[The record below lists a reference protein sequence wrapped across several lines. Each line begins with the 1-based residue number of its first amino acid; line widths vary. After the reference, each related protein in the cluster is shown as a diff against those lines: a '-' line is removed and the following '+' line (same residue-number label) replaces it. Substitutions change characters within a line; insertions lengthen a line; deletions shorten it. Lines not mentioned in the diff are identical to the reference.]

1 VIGRVLSCYQ
11 SFAII
16 EATLGRKQEMSTGW
30 QWFFGLVGLAGLVVA
45 LYAIR
50 DSRRSNRRLI
60 STTTTILERLA
71 DLNRI
76 FGTFAKSLETLES
89 RATPDV
95 LPVLQHAKVF
105 ALGSQST
112 VQALGQE
119 LYAKVPGLPEQFK
132 FWTNVS
138 GGTNAPPGTQFALV
152 NDKVVPVPPNDRSS
166 W

>member
-1 VIGRVLSCYQ
+1 VLSCYQ

-30 QWFFGLVGLAGLVVA
+30 QWLFGIVGFVVA
-45 LYAIR
+45 LYAIC
-50 DSRRSNRRLI
+50 DSRRGNRRLI

-76 FGTFAKSLETLES
+76 FGTFAKSLEKLES
-89 RATPDV
+89 RATPDA
-95 LPVLQHAKVF
+95 LPVLQNARVF

-119 LYAKVPGLPEQFK
+119 LYAKVPGLPEKFK
-132 FWTNVS
+132 VWTDVS
-138 GGTNAPPGTQFALV
+138 GGTNAPPGTTFAIV
-152 NDKVVPVPPNDRSS
+152 NDKIVPVPPNQRES